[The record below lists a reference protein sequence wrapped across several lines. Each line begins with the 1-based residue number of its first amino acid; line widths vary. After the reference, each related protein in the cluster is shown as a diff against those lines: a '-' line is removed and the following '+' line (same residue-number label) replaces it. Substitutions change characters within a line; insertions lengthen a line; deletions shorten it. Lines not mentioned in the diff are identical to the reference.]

1 MLLFP
6 FCVFVL
12 CCSTVLSGYC
22 NVSLHSFG
30 ILGVM
35 KLHHFA
41 WHSPFK
47 DHGPRKPRSH
57 CVDTVKHFDTAF
69 SSEVLNVGEINLWNC
84 LNFASNYFKKPT
96 RFIPFS
102 GFQVCQSFGIWMFHL
117 ASTTFLS
124 QVPYYLREIINNIIV
139 FLVCTVLKLQILV
152 FSLLIYDLCTSHL
165 GRKSICYFLKSHNTP
180 LSPPPPHPPPKK
192 KKKFIGIV
200 FLYLLGHFHV
210 PGEIGN
216 YDYTKF
222 WAVNEVNGRN
232 LVCCSQTCA
241 ENLVGKR
248 FVFMKSSL

>member
-139 FLVCTVLKLQILV
+139 FLVCTALKLQILV
-152 FSLLIYDLCTSHL
+152 FSLLIYDLVCTSHL

-180 LSPPPPHPPPKK
+180 LSPPPPTPPKK
-192 KKKFIGIV
+192 IHRHCFFISLGTSSCPRRNRKLWLCKILGGKWSVLWDLRKKRMEET
-200 FLYLLGHFHV
+200 Y
-210 PGEIGN
+210 
-216 YDYTKF
+216 
-222 WAVNEVNGRN
+222 
-232 LVCCSQTCA
+232 
-241 ENLVGKR
+241 
-248 FVFMKSSL
+248 M